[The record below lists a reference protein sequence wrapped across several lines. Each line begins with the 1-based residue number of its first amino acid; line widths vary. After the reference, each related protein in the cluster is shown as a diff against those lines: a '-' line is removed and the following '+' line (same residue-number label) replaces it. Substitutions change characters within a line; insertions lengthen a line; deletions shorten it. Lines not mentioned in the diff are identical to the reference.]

1 MLGRMVRFDFGF
13 AGEAEDILMTAL
25 TMRVQRTHRREH
37 RNTRRTRED
46 IVAKILHKH
55 LDK

>member
-1 MLGRMVRFDFGF
+1 MLGRMVRFDLGF

-37 RNTRRTRED
+37 RSTRRPHED
-46 IVAKILHKH
+46 IVAKILHKR